1 MTRLY
6 IKMADEDKCM
16 EIFAFN
22 HADLSRSLKEVPKEA
37 QYY

>member
-1 MTRLY
+1 
-6 IKMADEDKCM
+6 M
-16 EIFAFN
+16 ELFAFN